1 MIGLDE
7 LLLSY
12 VRIIGVIGVNNCINW
27 VEVYSMCNLIFM
39 IIYINVMCLVE
50 DFD

>member
-1 MIGLDE
+1 MIGVDE

-27 VEVYSMCNLIFM
+27 VEVYSMCLIFM